1 MNHSAV
7 LSRLTAPPR
16 KFAAAS
22 LIVALLSVGSA
33 GAQQSA
39 PASPSQSQGQSYEVE
54 LLIFRNLSGRETPEN
69 WGVEARGSGQRLAI
83 PDDEPTPFSDP
94 EPPPPTAPIA
104 TFPSLPAAK
113 MKLTAIEETMRRSR
127 GYQPIAHVGWTQ
139 PGFARNA
146 AKYLSVNSLVPSSS
160 GLQGQIALSRG
171 RYLHLTLDLVYD
183 AAATEESP
191 QRFVLRQTRRMRSN
205 ERHYIDSPKIGVI
218 AVITPSS
225 GGTGD

>member
-1 MNHSAV
+1 MNHSAFG
-7 LSRLTAPPR
+7 SRIG
-16 KFAAAS
+16 AAL
-22 LIVALLSVGSA
+22 LIAVLLSVGSA
-33 GAQQSA
+33 GAQQAA
-39 PASPSQSQGQSYEVE
+39 PSPAPGQVQSYEVE

-69 WGVEARGSGQRLAI
+69 WGIEAAGSGQRLAI
-83 PDDEPTPFSDP
+83 PDDDQSPFSNADT
-94 EPPPPTAPIA
+94 PPPTAPTA
-104 TFPSLPAAK
+104 TFPALPAAK

-127 GYQPIAHVGWTQ
+127 AYQPIAHVGWTQ

-146 AKYLSVNSLVPSSS
+146 AKYLSVSSLISSSS

-183 AAATEESP
+183 AASAPGETP

-225 GGTGD
+225 EAGV